1 MFGSLGGDIAMNIYK
16 TMYHAKKTQD
26 NENCKAYIIGGGLSG
41 LAAAA
46 FLVDDAGVPGESI
59 TILERYKD
67 VGGCCDGMRGEF
79 GYLCRGEREMEQYME
94 CLWYLY
100 SKIPSLENEG
110 RTVLDDI
117 VDFNRDEP
125 IHSEA
130 RILTK
135 NGEIYD
141 KVHDYK
147 LAPQDM
153 TAMMYF
159 MGLPESELEDKAI
172 EDFFGPSFFR
182 SSLWLCFHSCLAFK
196 TYHSALEC
204 RRYFQRFA
212 MLTRNEYLE
221 GIIHTKYNEYD
232 DMIKPLMTWLSKKGI
247 KTAYGCSVYDL
258 EMDDACN
265 TVKGILLRQNDQ
277 EQVIRVGEHDLV
289 FATVGSL
296 TTNYTFGDNQTV
308 AKINRDTSDLS
319 LFTFWQNLAKKDKKF
334 GSPDKFL
341 GMIDKTKWMSF
352 FPTIKGYPQFVERI
366 ERLTGSRA
374 GTGGAITL
382 KDSSWD
388 ISFVLHHKPFFPD
401 QADDEDVLWA
411 NGLYG
416 EREGDYIKKP
426 MDECTGD
433 EIMTEFLYQIN
444 MLDMKDELLSHT
456 YVSTCMMPYIGAHFM
471 PRKISDCPNYV
482 PDGCTNLGFLGQ
494 YVEHPGDA
502 SFTVELSVRTAMETV
517 YTLTGLEKDVV
528 EVYPSRYDVRYMVE
542 RIKRFAGIE
551 GPVSTGDLP
560 NINPLKINDMK
571 KKFVAMIN
579 EVPPYYSMY
588 LGRDRTV
595 PLKRYVLKPEAPKT
609 DKW

>member
-1 MFGSLGGDIAMNIYK
+1 MNIYK
-16 TMYHAKKTQD
+16 TMYHAKKPEGIEQR
-26 NENCKAYIIGGGLSG
+26 KAYIIGGGIAG
-41 LAAAA
+41 LATAA
-46 FLVDDAGVPGESI
+46 FLVDDAGMPGKNI
-59 TILERYKD
+59 TILERYSD
-67 VGGCCDGMRGEF
+67 VGGCCDGVRGEF
-79 GYLCRGEREMEQYME
+79 GYLCRAEREMEQYME

-100 SKIPSLENEG
+100 SKVPSLENEG

-130 RILTK
+130 RVLTK

-147 LAPQDM
+147 LEKQDM
-153 TAMMYF
+153 KAMMHF
-159 MGLPESELEDKAI
+159 MSLPESALEDKAI

-204 RRYFQRFA
+204 RRYFNRFA
-212 MLTRNEYLE
+212 MVTRNEYLE

-232 DMIKPLMTWLSKKGI
+232 DIIKPLMTWLTGKGV
-247 KTAYGCSVYDL
+247 KTVYGCDVYDL
-258 EMDDACN
+258 KMDSACN
-265 TVKGILLRQNDQ
+265 TVEAILLRQNEQ
-277 EQVIRVGEHDLV
+277 EETVLVDEKDLV

-296 TTNYTFGDNQTV
+296 TTNFSFGDNHTI
-308 AKINRDTSDLS
+308 AETNRDTNDLS
-319 LFTFWQNLAKKDKKF
+319 LFTFWKNLAKKDSKF
-334 GSPDKFL
+334 GNPDKFL
-341 GMIDKTKWMSF
+341 GKIDQTKWMSF
-352 FPTIKGYPQFVERI
+352 FPTIKGYPEFVQRI
-366 ERLTGSRA
+366 ERLTGSVA
-374 GTGGAITL
+374 GMGGAVTL
-382 KDSSWD
+382 LDSSWD

-401 QADDEDVLWA
+401 QKPDEDVFWA
-411 NGLYG
+411 DGLYG
-416 EREGDYIKKP
+416 ERPGDYIKKP
-426 MDECTGD
+426 MAECTGE
-433 EIMTEFLYQIN
+433 EIMTEFLYQLN
-444 MLDMKDELLSHT
+444 MLDIKDEVLKHC

-471 PRKISDCPNYV
+471 PRKMSDCPNYV

-517 YTLTGLEKDVV
+517 YQLTGLEKDVL

-551 GPVSTGDLP
+551 GEVRVEHLP
-560 NINPLKINDMK
+560 NVNPLKINELK
-571 KKFVAMIN
+571 KQLVDAVNDI
-579 EVPPYYSMY
+579 PPYYCMY
-588 LGRDRTV
+588 LGRDQMV
-595 PLKRYVLKPEAPKT
+595 PHKRYVLHPEAPKT

>member
-1 MFGSLGGDIAMNIYK
+1 MNIYK
-16 TMYHAKKTQD
+16 TMYHAKKAPD
-26 NENCKAYIIGGGLSG
+26 IENRKAYIIGGGLAG
-41 LAAAA
+41 LATAA
-46 FLVDDAGVPGESI
+46 FLVDDAGMSGANI
-59 TILERYKD
+59 TILERFED
-67 VGGCCDGMRGEF
+67 VGGCCDGVRGES

-147 LAPQDM
+147 FEPQDM
-153 TAMMYF
+153 NAMMHF
-159 MGLPESELEDKAI
+159 MELPESELEGKAI
-172 EDFFGPSFFR
+172 EDFFGPTFFR

-212 MLTRNEYLE
+212 LLTRNEYLE

-232 DMIKPLMTWLSKKGI
+232 DMIKPLMTWLSAQGV

-258 EMDDACN
+258 EMDAACN
-265 TVKGILLRQNDQ
+265 TVKGIRLRQNGQ
-277 EQVIRVGEHDLV
+277 EQVISVGERDLV
-289 FATVGSL
+289 FATIGSL
-296 TTNYTFGDNQTV
+296 TTNYAFGDNRTV
-308 AKINRDTSDLS
+308 AKTNRDTTDLS
-319 LFTFWQNLAKKDKKF
+319 LFTLWKNLAKKDAKF
-334 GSPDKFL
+334 GNPDNFL

-352 FPTIKGYPQFVERI
+352 FPTIKGYPQFVERL
-366 ERLTGSRA
+366 ERLTGSKA

-411 NGLYG
+411 DGLYG
-416 EREGDYIKKP
+416 ENEGDYVKKP
-426 MDECTGD
+426 MSECTGD
-433 EIMTEFLYQIN
+433 EIMTEFLYQLN
-444 MLDMKDELLSHT
+444 MLDMKDELLKHT

-517 YTLTGLEKDVV
+517 YTLTGLEKDVL

-542 RIKRFAGIE
+542 RVKRFAGIE
-551 GPVSTGDLP
+551 EPVTVEDLP
-560 NINPLKINDMK
+560 SINPLKINEMK
-571 KKFVAMIN
+571 RKLVATIN
-579 EVPPYYSMY
+579 AIPPYYAMY

-595 PLKRYVLKPEAPKT
+595 PLKRYVLNPEAPKT

>member
-1 MFGSLGGDIAMNIYK
+1 MNIYK
-16 TMYHAKKTQD
+16 TMYHAKKAPD
-26 NENCKAYIIGGGLSG
+26 IENRKAYIIGGGLAG
-41 LAAAA
+41 LATAA
-46 FLVDDAGVPGESI
+46 FLVDDAGMPGANV
-59 TILERYKD
+59 TILERFKD
-67 VGGCCDGMRGEF
+67 VGGCCDGVRGEF

-147 LAPQDM
+147 LEPQDM
-153 TAMMYF
+153 KAMLHF
-159 MGLPESELEDKAI
+159 MELPESELEDKAI
-172 EDFFGPSFFR
+172 EDFFGPTFFR

-212 MLTRNEYLE
+212 LLTRNEYLE

-232 DMIKPLMTWLSKKGI
+232 DMIKPLMTWLSAKGV
-247 KTAYGCSVYDL
+247 KTAYGCTVYDL
-258 EMDDACN
+258 EMDAACN
-265 TVKGILLRQNDQ
+265 TVKAILLRRNGQ
-277 EQVIRVGEHDLV
+277 EQDINVDERDLV
-289 FATVGSL
+289 FASIGSL
-296 TTNYTFGDNQTV
+296 TTNYAFGDNHTV
-308 AKINRDTSDLS
+308 AKTNRDTRDLS
-319 LFTFWQNLAKKDKKF
+319 LFTFWQNLAKKDAKF
-334 GSPDKFL
+334 GDPDNFL

-366 ERLTGSRA
+366 ERLTGSKA

-411 NGLYG
+411 DGLYG
-416 EREGDYIKKP
+416 ENEGDYIKKP
-426 MDECTGD
+426 MAECTGD
-433 EIMTEFLYQIN
+433 EIMTEFLYQLN
-444 MLDMKDELLSHT
+444 MLDMKDELLEHT

-482 PDGCTNLGFLGQ
+482 PAGCTNLGFLGQ

-517 YTLTGLEKDVV
+517 YALTGLEKDVL
-528 EVYPSRYDVRYMVE
+528 EVYPSRYDVRYMLE
-542 RIKRFAGIE
+542 RVKRFSGIE
-551 GPVSTGDLP
+551 GPVSVEDLP
-560 NINPLKINDMK
+560 NINPLKINEMK
-571 KKFVAMIN
+571 KKLVAAIN
-579 EVPPYYSMY
+579 EIPPYYAMY
-588 LGRDRTV
+588 LGRDQTV
-595 PLKRYVLKPEAPKT
+595 PLKKYVLHPEAPKT